1 MSPDA
6 RRLTA
11 GVVTDRF
18 EWRRP
23 EALGRPGIGAIPPP
37 GRMTGTPA
45 TTLKPERRET
55 PLSPAVAERV
65 AALEKEAYGK
75 GLVDGERAGEAT
87 AALRIDALTRH
98 LSATIDQI
106 ASLRVG
112 MMKKTE
118 RELVR
123 LAVAMAERIV
133 RREVQIDRSLL
144 AAMAQVAI
152 ERLGENVAA
161 TIHLHP
167 SDYDAVASRRDP
179 ALSQAVEL
187 VSDPTVEPGGC
198 LVRSSFGLIDA
209 GIDTQI
215 REVARALL
223 GDEHDQ
229 EGGSRGGHAE
239 A

>member
-1 MSPDA
+1 MSAEA

-23 EALGRPGIGAIPPP
+23 EALGRPGAAIVPPH
-37 GRMTGTPA
+37 GRAPVKPA
-45 TTLKPERRET
+45 ATMKPERRDT

-65 AALEKEAYGK
+65 AALEQEAYAR
-75 GLVDGERAGEAT
+75 GLVDGERAGEAS
-87 AALRIDALTRH
+87 AALRTDAQTRH
-98 LSATIDQI
+98 LAATIDQI
-106 ASLRVG
+106 AALRVG

-133 RREVQIDRSLL
+133 RREIQLDRSLL

-152 ERLGENVAA
+152 ERLGDNVAA

-167 SDYDAVASRRDP
+167 ADYDAVVSRRDP
-179 ALSQAVEL
+179 ALGQAVEV

-198 LVRSSFGLIDA
+198 LVRSAFGMIDA

-215 REVARALL
+215 REVARGLL
-223 GDEHDQ
+223 GDEYDQ
-229 EGGSRGGHAE
+229 EGGSRGGDPE